1 MSLRSLAL
9 AATSGDSPATI
20 ESLAQ
25 EFLDRYQSQVKLAE
39 ADFES
44 HDKRAWF
51 AFVLQNLSCDPI
63 LWSDN
68 CQRLAL
74 LSFKIIIRT
83 GTDLAPLCTKEVFL
97 KYNCA
102 CSLTLFQSPAMQLND
117 HAVQHALLFWF
128 QSQALRLLLT
138 IIEGSVCTVAN
149 PQF

>member
-1 MSLRSLAL
+1 MTRRVERRASVSTLTKTATIETRGMSLRSLAL

-83 GTDLAPLCTKEVFL
+83 GTDLAPLCTKEVF
-97 KYNCA
+97 
-102 CSLTLFQSPAMQLND
+102 
-117 HAVQHALLFWF
+117 
-128 QSQALRLLLT
+128 
-138 IIEGSVCTVAN
+138 
-149 PQF
+149 